1 LPAELPL
8 NVLTEVALMSGKFTL
23 SKPIFENLVL
33 HLVNIENEKEELV
46 NGLFPKPSMERIK
59 FRRFWDDYIT
69 GIDFMIRYRVDV
81 GEKSDS
87 SFPVII
93 VNCSTE
99 VLDLKTKET
108 VSYRI
113 VSPYDKMK
121 TGDVSFLSPIGRSLL
136 LKEVGDEVAI
146 STPEG
151 KHKYRVQSIRLTS
164 INT

>member
-1 LPAELPL
+1 MA
-8 NVLTEVALMSGKFTL
+8 GKFTL

-46 NGLFPKPSMERIK
+46 KELFPKPSMERIK

-69 GIDFMIRYRVDV
+69 GIDFLIKYRVGV
-81 GEKSDS
+81 GKKTDS
-87 SFPVII
+87 SFPVVI
-93 VNCSTE
+93 VNCKTE

-108 VSYRI
+108 IRYRI
-113 VSPYDKMK
+113 ISPYDNMK
-121 TGDVSFLSPIGRSLL
+121 TGDVSFLSPIGRSLM

-151 KHKYRVQSIRLTS
+151 KYKYRIQSIKLTS
-164 INT
+164 F

>member
-1 LPAELPL
+1 
-8 NVLTEVALMSGKFTL
+8 MSEKFIL

-46 NGLFPKPSMERIK
+46 MGLFPKPSMERIK

-69 GIDFMIRYRVDV
+69 GIDFLIKYRVGV

-93 VNCSTE
+93 VNCRTE
-99 VLDLKTKET
+99 VLDLKTKEP

-113 VSPYDKMK
+113 VSPYDNMK

-136 LKEVGDEVAI
+136 LKEVGDEIAI

-151 KHKYRVQSIRLTS
+151 KHKYKIQSIKLTS
-164 INT
+164 F